1 MQEWIIMNKWIIF
14 LGSIFFLNGCAEGP
28 VLVTQPS
35 PPQSSKS
42 VRRVPPAQ
50 QINLSGFP
58 PAYKQGY
65 SDGCN
70 TAQSILHSIK
80 DEKRYKADGQY
91 AQGWQDGKGICG
103 AKKR

>member
-1 MQEWIIMNKWIIF
+1 MNKWIIF
-14 LGSIFFLNGCAEGP
+14 LGSILFLNGCAERP
-28 VLVTQPS
+28 ILVTQPS
-35 PPQSSKS
+35 QPQSSKS

-58 PAYKQGY
+58 QAYKQGY

-70 TAQSILHSIK
+70 SAESILHSIK
-80 DEKRYKADGQY
+80 DEKRYKADVQY

-103 AKKR
+103 NASKKR